1 MSNESADKVMY
12 TTSGLGYF
20 CEKIG
25 YHDIRLTI
33 QYGNG
38 QRYKLDHRREVN
50 EFHCFAYAS
59 VVNSAH
65 TQYIIN
71 SEDAHEIMAYL
82 TQSNI

>member
-1 MSNESADKVMY
+1 MSDIQH
-12 TTSGLGYF
+12 TTNGIGYF

-33 QYGNG
+33 QYRNG
-38 QRYKLDHRREVN
+38 QRYKLDHIREVN
-50 EFHCFAYAS
+50 EFHTFAYAS

-71 SEDAHEIMAYL
+71 SKDAHEIFAYL